1 LIIIFLLLTGLVA
14 GVLSGLLGIGGGTI
28 FTPVLF
34 YIFDRQGIPNP
45 ELWTIGTSLFC
56 TFAASSGGT
65 LRHIRQHSAFIRESV
80 MVGVFGVLGT
90 TAGKF
95 VATSDW
101 FTRDEFL
108 VLISVVFLYT
118 GFNFIRK
125 SIAQKTS
132 AEGAGHFDSP
142 VNTARAGTIG
152 GAGGFIASLS
162 GLGGGVVMVPIM
174 NMGYKFSLRKSVSVS
189 EFAIVIISLSGFMQ
203 YALRNPAQDTSF
215 AETESAVA
223 ALGTALATVS
233 PYTIGYL
240 DLGVCLPMVVA
251 AFIGAGL
258 GVRLHDK
265 MNTRYIKLV
274 FGVLLLL
281 VAARMFTF

>member
-1 LIIIFLLLTGLVA
+1 LLIILLLIIGLLA

-34 YIFDRQGIPNP
+34 YIFDRHGIPNP

-65 LRHIRQHSAFIRESV
+65 IRHIRQHSAFMRESIL
-80 MVGVFGVLGT
+80 VGSFGILGT
-90 TAGKF
+90 TAGKL
-95 VATSDW
+95 VATSEW

-108 VLISVVFLYT
+108 VLISVVFIYT
-118 GFNFIRK
+118 GLNFIRK
-125 SIAQKTS
+125 SIAQKS
-132 AEGAGHFDSP
+132 AAEGVGHIDTPIQAG
-142 VNTARAGTIG
+142 RAGAIG

-189 EFAIVIISLSGFMQ
+189 EFSIVMISFSGFMQ
-203 YALRNPAQDTSF
+203 YAMRNPSRDSSILISALTDIGTVAQ
-215 AETESAVA
+215 
-223 ALGTALATVS
+223 TVS
-233 PYTIGYL
+233 PYTFGYI

-265 MNTRYIKLV
+265 LNTRYIKMV
-274 FGVLLLL
+274 FGVLLLS
-281 VAARMFTF
+281 VAIRMLMF